1 MKKGV
6 LFGVVCAA
14 VLFISTFAACNSNEE
29 PVMDFDTDEIS
40 AKIITDKDEILAVYD
55 SAFDF
60 LSGSRSIPQS
70 VSHAG
75 NLSTKYS
82 DEILQK
88 SSWDLSKVTK
98 VNNVYQDQYCYMAG
112 NLKSENLMLCT
123 ISDKERTATTTF
135 TVSKDGNLYTMYNSY
150 GEPMITVSYD
160 ANNNVLIVEQLFS
173 FAKDRVFWCKIGMAA
188 LGGAISVV
196 AIPATMGAGAIFSV
210 CWSVATDIACV

>member
-1 MKKGV
+1 MKKGI
-6 LFGVVCAA
+6 LFGAFCAA
-14 VLFISTFAACNSNEE
+14 MLSVSTFVACNSTEE
-29 PVMDFDTDEIS
+29 PVIDFDTNEVS
-40 AKIITDKDEILAVYD
+40 AKIITDKDEILSVYE

-60 LSGSRSIPQS
+60 LLSSRSIQGN
-70 VSHAG
+70 VSQAG
-75 NLSTKYS
+75 NLATKYS

-88 SSWDLSKVTK
+88 SSWDLSRVTK

-123 ISDKERTATTTF
+123 ISDRERTATTTF
-135 TVSKDGNLYTMYNSY
+135 TVSKEDNLYTMYNSY

-173 FAKDRVFWCKIGMAA
+173 FAQDRVFWCKIGMAA

-196 AIPATMGAGAIFSV
+196 AIPATMGAGVIFSV